1 MALRTLLRARS
12 IILLVL
18 AVLPT
23 LACSRFHDAEVF
35 IVVNNRSSD
44 PVETFINGK
53 SYGVRPSGAH
63 KYTVKVSV
71 PSYDTGT
78 GPSGSDYITV
88 YVTARNTVT
97 GKSARTIT
105 LQMLSDETRSVDFS
119 SYDFTY

>member
-1 MALRTLLRARS
+1 MLLRARW
-12 IILLVL
+12 IFILTL
-18 AVLPT
+18 AALPM

-35 IVVNNRSSD
+35 IVVNNRASD
-44 PVETFINGK
+44 PIVPSVNGR
-53 SYGVRPSGAH
+53 SYGTLLPGAD
-63 KYTVKVSV
+63 KYKVKVSV
-71 PSYDTGT
+71 PIYDSGT